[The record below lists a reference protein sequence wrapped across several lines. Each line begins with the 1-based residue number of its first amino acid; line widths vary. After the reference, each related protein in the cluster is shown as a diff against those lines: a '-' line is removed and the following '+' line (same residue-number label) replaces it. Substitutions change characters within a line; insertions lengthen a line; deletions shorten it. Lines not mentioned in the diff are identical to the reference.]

1 MFRTA
6 HPSDLPG
13 LSALWQ
19 EAFGDSPA
27 EIAAFFAAFPNC
39 RSYTAAEGGTI
50 AAMVHALPQT
60 LRAGADL
67 PAAYIYAVATRR
79 EFRGRGLCHSL
90 MAFAEADLTAQGFSC
105 AVLSPAEPSL
115 FRFYASLGYAAA
127 FTRTH
132 TPWNGTGVSVSAAR
146 YAQLREA
153 LLPGPHMAYDENTL
167 AYAQRTYGLTYYEA
181 PNGCAAAGPDGAIEN
196 LPADLGGH
204 PNAMIKW
211 LDRPR
216 TLAPAYLGFALE

>member
-6 HPSDLPG
+6 HPSDFPG

-39 RSYTAAEGGTI
+39 RSYAAEEDGVI
-50 AAMVHALPQT
+50 AAMVHALPQV

-67 PAAYIYAVATRR
+67 PAAYLYAVATKR
-79 EFRGRGLCHSL
+79 EFRGRGLCRGL
-90 MAFAEADLTAQGFSC
+90 MAFAEADLAAQGFAC

-115 FRFYASLGYAAA
+115 FRFYEALGYAAVFA
-127 FTRTH
+127 RAH

-153 LLPGPHMAYDENTL
+153 RLPGPHMAYDANTL
-167 AYAQRTYGLTYYEA
+167 AYAQRVYGLTYYET
-181 PNGCAAAGPDGAIEN
+181 PDGCAAAGPGGTAEN
-196 LPADLGGH
+196 LPADLGGC
-204 PNAMIKW
+204 PNAMVKW
-211 LDRPR
+211 LDQPWP
-216 TLAPAYLGFALE
+216 LESAYLGFALD